1 MKLSNKQIRHLRG
14 LAHDLKPVVM
24 VGDKGLTAN
33 VFEELDIALNSHEL
47 IKVRVRAEEREERD
61 EMIKKITQKTGS
73 VFVQRVGH
81 IVTLFKRSK
90 EAKIALPK

>member
-24 VGDKGLTAN
+24 VGDKGLTDN
-33 VFEELDIALNSHEL
+33 VIEELNIALNAHEL
-47 IKVRVRAEEREERD
+47 IKVKVRAEEREERD
-61 EMIKKITQKTGS
+61 AMIEKLTQRTS
-73 VFVQRVGH
+73 AQFVQRVGH

-90 EAKIALPK
+90 DAKIALPK